1 MNKPE
6 EKASTLTLRLTP
18 QETRQ
23 LEEVKRLTGCKTGS
37 DALKFLMTNYPRLSE
52 QVKKREKEIRNLSDQ
67 YAQLHNAS
75 HELVRAFEEIKQ
87 ITDRKR

>member
-52 QVKKREKEIRNLSDQ
+52 QVKKREKKS
-67 YAQLHNAS
+67 A
-75 HELVRAFEEIKQ
+75 
-87 ITDRKR
+87 T